1 MDSALPVRTSTYKL
15 TEHPQ
20 QAAFACALTKEDFAW
35 PSSAAGR
42 NPSPGSWTAVSASA
56 AASPTIR
63 PYWGDARESFIRDVL
78 KRFLPNNISVGSGQ
92 VIDAC
97 GGISK
102 QIDLIIYRNDFPTLR
117 TFGSADVYLIE
128 GVIAT
133 VEVKSKLDSDS
144 LVQALDN
151 GKSVRN
157 LKPSV
162 LGMSLDA
169 YSEQIYQRS
178 FSQLSIPQINSI
190 MGLILPP
197 AYIYAYRGYTQSS
210 LEILRERLNQWH
222 NVPGNSGEQDVTLMP
237 EVICTQGCVTLK
249 NLNNMLKLP
258 AASNAD
264 LEACYRAF
272 NSTHKT
278 KRSKADFLD
287 IFRSSPGQEFH
298 YGIGMKTSDA
308 PLQYLI
314 SSLLEAVV
322 SRIGYQQLGGTG
334 IQYNLQK
341 YHISPD
347 MEGDWSGAAV
357 NLTGV
362 SDPKLDFA
370 KAHGL

>member
-1 MDSALPVRTSTYKL
+1 MTIISRWAKSIARVLDSSFNVSTSIAD
-15 TEHPQ
+15 HPT
-20 QAAFACALTKEDFAW
+20 LL
-35 PSSAAGR
+35 
-42 NPSPGSWTAVSASA
+42 
-56 AASPTIR
+56 
-63 PYWGDARESFIRDVL
+63 GDARESFIRDVL
-78 KRFLPNNISVGSGQ
+78 KRFLPSNISIGSGQ

-133 VEVKSKLDSDS
+133 VEVKSQLNNQS
-144 LVQALDN
+144 LALALEN

-162 LGMSLDA
+162 LGMSLNA
-169 YSEQIYQRS
+169 YCEQIYQRP
-178 FSQLSIPQINSI
+178 FDQLNTTQINSI

-197 AYIYAYRGYTQSS
+197 TYIYAYRGYTQAG
-210 LEILRERLNQWH
+210 LDTLRGRLNDWY
-222 NVPGNSGEQDVTLMP
+222 NTPNENGEQDITLMP
-237 EVICTQGCVTLK
+237 EVICTEGCVTLK
-249 NLNNMLKLP
+249 NLNNLLQLP
-258 AASNAD
+258 AASGAD

-272 NSTHKT
+272 NSSQKS

-287 IFRSSPGQEFH
+287 CFRSSSSQEFH
-298 YGIGMKTSDA
+298 YGIGMKTSDT

-314 SSLLEAVV
+314 SSLLEAVI

-341 YHISPD
+341 YHISAD
-347 MEGDWSGAAV
+347 MEGNWSGAAV
-357 NLTGV
+357 NLTQV
-362 SDPKLDFA
+362 SDPKLEFA